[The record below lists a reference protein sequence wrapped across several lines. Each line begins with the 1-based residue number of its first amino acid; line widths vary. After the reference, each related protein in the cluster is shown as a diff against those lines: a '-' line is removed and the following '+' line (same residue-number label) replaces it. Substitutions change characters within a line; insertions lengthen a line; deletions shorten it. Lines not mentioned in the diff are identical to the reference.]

1 MKSTILISRIM
12 RVVETEGL
20 LGEGASLA
28 TAYGTAVRKVNARL
42 ESVQSAIDAGQIS
55 DAVRMMEDTPRL
67 LDEINAL
74 DFIQLPDW
82 EALCE
87 RQDWER
93 PVSLDRALVERILEL
108 GKNTQTAEPFL
119 RMYRKAVRLNDNAL
133 AVKALRRLVEVDPSQ
148 NWMEVLEKAERAF
161 QQTYLDKFVS
171 ARARG
176 DDEEMT
182 RLAQE
187 LVETAWQ
194 HAPTGRG
201 ADAVRAFLAE
211 RDARRR
217 DVEGRENI
225 DLLRTCHEGTW
236 NRVLA
241 SSMLRAIDALVEQ
254 GWTIPET
261 ENGMVD
267 ACRRRCAEEQEAE
280 ERERRYNVACERLH
294 AAVQRENTAEIRESL
309 ALTEFLDREPPEDLL
324 RDARRVIAHEEEAKR
339 RKVLQITFCVMAG
352 IVAVLGVSGWWLRQ
366 KLFNDRCEGE
376 AAKLDALIAGPHAVD
391 RVGEALRRLE
401 QEAKD
406 VYDDPRVNVYV
417 GKLKTLAT
425 ANAARTN
432 EIAGVLAAL
441 AAQNDLQWA
450 KADVSSITGR
460 FARVE
465 ELLKSEDAA
474 YAREVRRLKA
484 SWNRHLDETA
494 AATREKGT
502 SLYEKTVAEVED
514 VIRLLRTEVG
524 GASIDERAKEG
535 RKKLAGWRSVYGT
548 ALPEKASALT
558 EIEKNLAEAEECQ
571 KNVRQA
577 IDAIRN
583 AKTATD
589 MTVAR
594 EALLANYSA
603 YAAVKLLMP
612 HPVGVEDVKSVLDG
626 TAPERRVFASEFDVN
641 VDRSEKL
648 SAIVEEVRG
657 YEEIPALYSLV
668 GLSKSG
674 VAKFFAIASGKPKI
688 HHPDYVKKD
697 EWIVDGEILDF
708 NNKEM
713 ASQLLRRGGKPEWQ
727 ELEATEEVKELVDK
741 VKASN
746 LSVSTFGSFLR
757 DKIEG
762 HLSEARKSSFVKNEE
777 LLFRGNFLCV
787 GHYPAWR
794 RVLFLD
800 TYFKWLKDL
809 HLLPHDKELEKK
821 IQELA
826 ELANPISVG
835 NVSPFLTWACL
846 WDGRVK
852 KRNEESAK
860 ALAEFPRDWLKLYTA
875 GHSVRKACQDI
886 WWLKVETA
894 GCILFDPRN
903 STLARNPK
911 ALIPIVHDGVERTHP
926 LYVLRRDGNELVLRK
941 AFVAQEGAWCFVA
954 EMKDAFILGEPL
966 YQVCRDGKP
975 VDAESEIETMLK
987 KVSPEN
993 AKRIAR
999 KIPFFQGLGQQK

>member
-12 RVVETEGL
+12 RVVETDGL

-74 DFIQLPDW
+74 DFIRLPDW

-417 GKLKTLAT
+417 GKLKTLAM

-450 KADVSSITGR
+450 EAEVSSITGR

-465 ELLKSEDAA
+465 ALLKSEDAA

-484 SWNRHLDETA
+484 SWNRHLDETST
-494 AATREKGT
+494 ATREKGT

-524 GASIDERAKEG
+524 GASIDERAEGG

-558 EIEKNLAEAEECQ
+558 EIEKKLAEAEECQ

-577 IDAIRN
+577 IDALRN

-603 YAAVKLLMP
+603 FAAVKPLMP

-626 TAPERRVFASEFDVN
+626 TAPERRVFASAFDVN

-648 SAIVEEVRG
+648 SAIVEEVKG

-668 GLSKSG
+668 GLSTPG
-674 VAKFFAIASGKPKI
+674 DVRFFALALGTPKI
-688 HHPDYVKKD
+688 GKPDYVG
-697 EWIVDGEILDF
+697 EWVVDGEILDF
-708 NNKEM
+708 EKREM
-713 ASQLLRRGGKPEWQ
+713 VSQSLKRGKPGWQ
-727 ELEATEEVKELVDK
+727 GLGPTEEVKELVDK
-741 VKASN
+741 VKMSD
-746 LSVSTFGSFLR
+746 LSVGAFESFLLK
-757 DKIEG
+757 KIEG
-762 HLSEARKSSFVKNEE
+762 HLSDVRKSSFVKNEK
-777 LLFRGNFLCV
+777 LFVRGNALYV

-826 ELANPISVG
+826 ELANPISVE

-860 ALAEFPRDWLKLYTA
+860 ALAEFPKDWLKQYTA
-875 GHSVRKACQDI
+875 GRSVRNVCQDI
-886 WWLKVETA
+886 LRLKVETA

-911 ALIPIVHDGVERTHP
+911 AIIPIVHDGVERTHP

-954 EMKDAFILGEPL
+954 EMKDAFIPGEPL

-975 VDAESEIETMLK
+975 VDAESEIEAMLK
-987 KVSPEN
+987 KVSPDI

-999 KIPFFQGLGQQK
+999 KIPFFWGLGQQK

>member
-12 RVVETEGL
+12 RVVETDGL

-28 TAYGTAVRKVNARL
+28 TAYGMAVRKVNARL

-133 AVKALRRLVEVDPSQ
+133 AVKALRRLVEVDSSQ

-194 HAPTGRG
+194 YAPTGRG
-201 ADAVRAFLAE
+201 VDAVRAFLAE

-225 DLLRTCHEGTW
+225 GLLRTCHEGTW
-236 NRVLA
+236 NRALA

-267 ACRRRCAEEQEAE
+267 ACRRRCADEQEAE

-294 AAVQRENTAEIRESL
+294 AAVQREDTAEIREAL

-339 RKVLQITFCVMAG
+339 RKVLQTTFCVMAG
-352 IVAVLGVSGWWLRQ
+352 IVAVLGISGWWLRQ

-376 AAKLDALIAGPHAVD
+376 VAKLDALIAGPHAVD

-417 GKLKTLAT
+417 GKLKTLAA
-425 ANAARTN
+425 ANGARTN
-432 EIAGVLAAL
+432 EIVGVLAAL
-441 AAQNDLQWA
+441 TAQNDLQWA
-450 KADVSSITGR
+450 DADVSSITGR

-465 ELLKSEDAA
+465 ELLKSEDVA
-474 YAREVRRLKA
+474 YSREVRRLKA
-484 SWNRHLDETA
+484 SWNRHRDEAA

-502 SLYEKTVAEVED
+502 SLYEKTVAEVEE

-524 GASIDERAKEG
+524 GASIDERAEGG
-535 RKKLAGWRSVYGT
+535 RKKLAGWKNVYGT
-548 ALPEKASALT
+548 VLPEKASALT
-558 EIEKNLAEAEECQ
+558 EVEKNLAEAEESQ

-589 MTVAR
+589 MTAAR
-594 EALLANYSA
+594 AALLANYSA
-603 YAAVKLLMP
+603 YAAVKPLMP

-626 TAPERRVFASEFDVN
+626 TAQERRNFASVFDVN

-648 SAIVEEVRG
+648 SAIIEEVKG

-668 GLSKSG
+668 GLSTPG
-674 VAKFFAIASGKPKI
+674 DVRFFALALGKPKI
-688 HHPDYVKKD
+688 GKPDYVG
-697 EWIVDGEILDF
+697 EWVVDGEILDLE
-708 NNKEM
+708 KREM
-713 ASQLLRRGGKPEWQ
+713 VSQLLKRGEPRWRGLAP
-727 ELEATEEVKELVDK
+727 TEEVKELVDK
-741 VKASN
+741 VKMSD
-746 LSVSTFGSFLR
+746 LSVGAFESFLLK
-757 DKIEG
+757 KIEG
-762 HLSEARKSSFVKNEE
+762 HLSDVRKSSFVKNEK
-777 LLFRGNFLCV
+777 LFVRGNSLYV

-794 RVLFLD
+794 RVWFLN

-809 HLLPHDKELEKK
+809 HLLPRDAKLEAQVQK
-821 IQELA
+821 LA
-826 ELANPISVG
+826 ELANPISVE

-852 KRNEESAK
+852 KRNEESAQ
-860 ALAEFPRDWLKLYTA
+860 ALAEFPKDWLTQYTA
-875 GHSVRKACQDI
+875 GRSVRNVCQDI
-886 WWLKVETA
+886 LRLKVETA
-894 GCILFDPRN
+894 GGILFDPRN
-903 STLARNPK
+903 SALARNPK
-911 ALIPIVHDGVERTHP
+911 ALIPIVQEGVERTHP
-926 LYVLRRDGNELVLRK
+926 LYVLRREGDELVLRK
-941 AFVAQEGAWCFVA
+941 AFVAQEGAWCFVS
-954 EMKDAFILGEPL
+954 EMKDACIPGEPL
-966 YQVCRDGKP
+966 YQVCRNGKP
-975 VDAESEIETMLK
+975 IDAESEIEAMLK
-987 KVSPEN
+987 DVSPDI

-999 KIPFFQGLGQQK
+999 KIPFFRGLARQK